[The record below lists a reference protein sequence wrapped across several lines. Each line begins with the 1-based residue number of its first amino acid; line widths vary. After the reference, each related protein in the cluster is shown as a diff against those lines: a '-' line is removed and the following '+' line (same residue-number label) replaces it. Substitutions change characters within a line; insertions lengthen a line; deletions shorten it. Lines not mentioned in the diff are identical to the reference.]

1 MNIGVIGVG
10 RVGSNHAR
18 ICTKLSNATLIGYCD
33 IDMEKVNKISK
44 LYNVKAFYDFKEMIK
59 CVDAVIISTQTAY
72 HYEIAKYC
80 IENNIHVLIEKPITL
95 LHSQGEELN
104 ELARSHNVILTVGHV
119 ERFNS
124 AFENLHEI
132 FNPSE
137 VIGISVK
144 RMSPMDYRVKDIDV
158 VLDLMVH
165 DIDIILT
172 LMKGHNI
179 VNINAS
185 GSIVR
190 NESINVNHCDYA
202 VAQIR
207 FDNNVIVDLTASRVT
222 EKKIRTLNIT
232 NFQSYIEL
240 DYMNKTLNICRN
252 FKAET
257 NKNLYNN
264 IKYQQE
270 SIIQQ
275 VYLNTTESLL
285 EEDQNFVN
293 SIIGIENLR
302 VKSDE
307 GLYAL
312 KVANEI
318 QKKIYKG

>member
-18 ICTKLSNATLIGYCD
+18 ICTKLSNANLIGYCD
-33 IDMEKVNKISK
+33 IDKEKVDKISK

-59 CVDAVIISTQTAY
+59 YINAVIISTQTVF

-80 IENNIHVLIEKPITL
+80 IEHNIHVLIEKPITL
-95 LHSQGEELN
+95 SYSQGEELCK
-104 ELARSHNVILTVGHV
+104 LAYSHNVTLTVGHV

-124 AFENLHEI
+124 AFENLDEI
-132 FNPSE
+132 FNPNE

-158 VLDLMVH
+158 VLDLMIH
-165 DIDIILT
+165 DIDIVLT
-172 LMKGHNI
+172 LMKGFNI
-179 VNINAS
+179 LSINAS
-185 GSIVR
+185 GTVIR
-190 NESINVNHCDYA
+190 NESIQANHCDYA
-202 VAQIR
+202 VAQIK
-207 FDNNVIVDLTASRVT
+207 FDNDVIIDLTASRVT
-222 EKKIRTLNIT
+222 EKKVRILNIT
-232 NFQSYIEL
+232 THKSYIEL
-240 DYMNKTLNICRN
+240 DYMNKTLNICRS

-270 SIIQQ
+270 SILQQ

-293 SIIGIENLR
+293 SILGIDKLR
-302 VKSDE
+302 VTADE

-312 KVANEI
+312 KIATEI
-318 QKKIYKG
+318 QKKIYKE